1 MKRNDFVDIY
11 LTKQQLNLEGGIVVA
26 NPIPYEHALSKA
38 YIEAIINEAVVEAEN
53 QGIKGKERPHRSC
66 LGKIVEK
73 TNGKS
78 LAANIKL
85 VENNAALGAK
95 IAVAVNK
102 LL

>member
-1 MKRNDFVDIY
+1 
-11 LTKQQLNLEGGIVVA
+11 
-26 NPIPYEHALSKA
+26 
-38 YIEAIINEAVVEAEN
+38 
-53 QGIKGKERPHRSC
+53 
-66 LGKIVEK
+66 EK

-102 LL
+102 LM